1 MVNDWQL
8 TTETCHFPL
17 LSENPCK
24 SWKKIL
30 EKENFSVTGDGMW
43 LLFWKFII
51 GNSFLFG
58 RFADFL

>member
-17 LSENPCK
+17 FSENPCK

-43 LLFWKFII
+43 IYY
-51 GNSFLFG
+51 
-58 RFADFL
+58 